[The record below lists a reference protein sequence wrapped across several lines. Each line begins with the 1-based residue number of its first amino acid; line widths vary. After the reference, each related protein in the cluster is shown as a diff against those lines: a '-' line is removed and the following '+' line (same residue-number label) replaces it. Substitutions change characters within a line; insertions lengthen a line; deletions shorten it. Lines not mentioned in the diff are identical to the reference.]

1 MSKLHELLK
10 YQEADKELRKIEQ
23 EIAASEER
31 KKFVQAKK
39 FMEAAR
45 EKLEAQ
51 DRRAI
56 DLKNRR
62 DELGARMEE
71 LNKALGEYS
80 DLDEMMD
87 DDGAVSFY
95 KKNAQALSE
104 KLRALKNDLNKLIAE
119 ISGITEEYKK
129 LKSQTIAMQKQYK
142 EYNEKLNELKQSH
155 AGALKEIKGKL
166 DGIAKN
172 IPSEL
177 LDKYDA
183 KRRERVFPVL
193 VPLTQAGTQIGC
205 ICGVEFSLAQK
216 EKLSGGNVIEC
227 EHCRRLVYNPAE

>member
-1 MSKLHELLK
+1 MSKLQELLR

-23 EIAASEER
+23 EIAGSEER

-39 FMEAAR
+39 FMESAR

-51 DRRAI
+51 DRRAA
-56 DLKNRR
+56 DLKNKR

-71 LNKALGEYS
+71 LNKTLAEYA

-95 KKNAQALSE
+95 KKNAQALAD
-104 KLRALKNDLNKLIAE
+104 KLRALKNDLNKLLSEIA
-119 ISGITEEYKK
+119 SMTDEYKK

-142 EYNEKLNELKQSH
+142 EYSEKMNELKQAH
-155 AGALKEIKGKL
+155 AAELKEIKSKL
-166 DGIAKN
+166 DRIAAN
-172 IPSEL
+172 VPADL
-177 LDKYDA
+177 LEKYDA
-183 KRRERVFPVL
+183 KRKERVFPVL